1 MGLLSR
7 VFSRALTRDDEPM
20 VDEQMGQFSDLRVPV
35 SHTSGPAL
43 WSMSPAD
50 RDYLTPQTQEE
61 HNRLLN
67 TFYEDRKTMPNW
79 RELGQRVEQ
88 RDPRYSDKD
97 STTRKNLGAK
107 SSVIQDMAFD
117 KEHNLA
123 MLKMGGNWYT
133 YSSTPEQFQKF
144 LMSGSLS
151 REMNNI
157 ENGRSTSMM
166 KTAARKTPTFKSSS
180 SAASSPVSGISRIAR
195 LFGF

>member
-7 VFSRALTRDDEPM
+7 IFSRGDEPM
-20 VDEQMGQFSDLRVPV
+20 VDEQMGQFSDVRVPV
-35 SHTSGPAL
+35 SHTSGPAF

-67 TFYEDRKTMPNW
+67 TFYEDRKSMPNW
-79 RELGQRVEQ
+79 KELGRTVEQ
-88 RDPRYSDKD
+88 RDPRFSDKD

-107 SSVIQDMAFD
+107 SSVIRDMAFD

-123 MLKMGGNWYT
+123 MLKMGDKWYT
-133 YSSTPEQFQKF
+133 YSSTPEQFQRF
-144 LMSGSLS
+144 LMSGSLG

-157 ENGRSTSMM
+157 KHGRSTSMM

-180 SAASSPVSGISRIAR
+180 LAGSSSALSRIGK

>member
-1 MGLLSR
+1 MGLLTR
-7 VFSRALTRDDEPM
+7 IFSRADEPM

-50 RDYLTPQTQEE
+50 RAYLTPQTQEE

-79 RELGQRVEQ
+79 RELGRIVEQ
-88 RDPRYSDKD
+88 RYPRYSDKD

-144 LMSGSLS
+144 LMSGPDE
-151 REMNNI
+151 EMNNI
-157 ENGRSTSMM
+157 KNGRSTSMM

-180 SAASSPVSGISRIAR
+180 PAASSSMSTISRIAR

>member
-7 VFSRALTRDDEPM
+7 VFSRADEPM

-67 TFYEDRKTMPNW
+67 TFYEDRKSMPNW

-97 STTRKNLGAK
+97 STTRKSLGAK

-144 LMSGSLS
+144 LMSGSLG

-157 ENGRSTSMM
+157 KNGRSTSMM
-166 KTAARKTPTFKSSS
+166 KTAARKTPSFKSSS
-180 SAASSPVSGISRIAR
+180 PISSSVSGISRIAR

>member
-7 VFSRALTRDDEPM
+7 IFSRGDEPM

-67 TFYEDRKTMPNW
+67 TFYEDRKSMPNW
-79 RELGQRVEQ
+79 KELGRTVEQ
-88 RDPRYSDKD
+88 RDPRFSDRD

-107 SSVIQDMAFD
+107 SSVIRDMAFD

-123 MLKMGGNWYT
+123 MLKMGDKWYT
-133 YSSTPEQFQKF
+133 YAATPEQFQRF
-144 LMSGSLS
+144 LMSGSLG

-157 ENGRSTSMM
+157 KRGGINSLM
-166 KTAARKTPTFKSSS
+166 KTDARRTPKFKSSS
-180 SAASSPVSGISRIAR
+180 QAGSSSTLSRIGK